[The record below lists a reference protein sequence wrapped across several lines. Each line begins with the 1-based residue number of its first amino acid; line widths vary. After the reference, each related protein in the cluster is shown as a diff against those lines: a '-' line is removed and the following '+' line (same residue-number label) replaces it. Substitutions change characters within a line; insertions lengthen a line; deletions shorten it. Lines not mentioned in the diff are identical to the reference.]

1 MADPVSILY
10 RTTAHNG
17 GGREGRV
24 HLDNSGTWFAM
35 ALPKEMGGST
45 GLGSNPEQF
54 FAMGYASCFNSA
66 VQFVAGQKKIDASK
80 AKVTC
85 EVGIGRDAENKFAL
99 AVTLRLHVPG
109 LDAAAAKALIEA
121 AHQVCPYSNATRGN
135 VPVTLEVI

>member
-1 MADPVSILY
+1 MAGPTSVLY
-10 RTTAHNG
+10 RASAHNG

-24 HLDNSGTWFAM
+24 HLDNSGTWLAL
-35 ALPKEMGGST
+35 ALPKEMGGH

-54 FAMGYASCFNSA
+54 FALGYASCFGSA
-66 VQFVAGQKKIDASK
+66 ILFVAGQKKHDASK

-85 EVGIGRDAENKFAL
+85 EVGIGRSEAGGFAL
-99 AVTLRLHVPG
+99 EAKLTVNIPG
-109 LDAAAAKALIEA
+109 MDLAQAKELVDA